1 MLTFVNTFWMSL
13 PTSNREPRWNSR
25 TIQPLSW
32 DQEGELVNYTKE
44 GIMAQVC
51 VAFGQGTGEIRVS
64 QEACVALYDR
74 YVALITDEVLEE
86 WGREAV
92 QALERIRVLGRMVA
106 AETRLAGYS
115 VVSAA

>member
-1 MLTFVNTFWMSL
+1 M
-13 PTSNREPRWNSR
+13 P
-25 TIQPLSW
+25 
-32 DQEGELVNYTKE
+32 YTKE

-74 YVALITDEVLEE
+74 YSAMITDQVLAAWEK
-86 WGREAV
+86 EAV

-106 AETRLAGYS
+106 AETRLAGNS
-115 VVSAA
+115 VVSAEQVMADAPKVEANSSTEICGPPPPLE

>member
-1 MLTFVNTFWMSL
+1 M
-13 PTSNREPRWNSR
+13 P
-25 TIQPLSW
+25 
-32 DQEGELVNYTKE
+32 YTKE

-74 YVALITDEVLEE
+74 YSAMITDQVLLD
-86 WGREAV
+86 WGKEAV

-106 AETRLAGYS
+106 AETRLAGIS
-115 VVSAA
+115 VVTAEQVMADAPKVEANSDTILCSPPPPA

>member
-1 MLTFVNTFWMSL
+1 MS
-13 PTSNREPRWNSR
+13 
-25 TIQPLSW
+25 
-32 DQEGELVNYTKE
+32 YTKE

-74 YVALITDEVLEE
+74 YSAMITDQVLKD
-86 WGREAV
+86 WGEEAV

-115 VVSAA
+115 VVSAERVLTDAPKVEANSETALCGPPLPV

>member
-1 MLTFVNTFWMSL
+1 M
-13 PTSNREPRWNSR
+13 
-25 TIQPLSW
+25 
-32 DQEGELVNYTKE
+32 NYTKE

-115 VVSAA
+115 VVSAARVLADAPKVEANSETILCSPPPPV